1 MGCVL
6 VMWAKDFTLTVTARC
21 KERFMG
27 FMWPALDESSDREQK
42 HAFVVAGYLARQRD
56 WTEAERKWMLRLEKE
71 GIKYFSNSE
80 CTSLSGEFR
89 RFRDKQ
95 KYPSPKGRLAANKI
109 RDDLL
114 EIMKKEQVAG
124 FALGLRLKEHR
135 AMQKSS
141 RARKVLPSDPYEN
154 MYTMMMIVIVGELED
169 EYRAGLFPVR
179 ETVAFLC
186 DEHNKA
192 VNIKNLY
199 AELKKNNPSCAPW
212 MGSLSYMDN
221 EDSPALQAAD
231 MLAGQCKDVLVE
243 ETTKPPGKRPL
254 GDVFK
259 QRVGGHVS
267 FRVFDM
273 ASLKKLVDANVP
285 RKGKLSIYST
295 QQLTMFKDA
304 ILGKNAKKR

>member
-1 MGCVL
+1 MFEVLLTNRNGCCREKYV
-6 VMWAKDFTLTVTARC
+6 
-21 KERFMG
+21 G
-27 FMWPALDESSDREQK
+27 FIWPALDESTDRERK

-56 WTEAERKWMLRLEKE
+56 WTEAERKWMLRLDKE
-71 GIKYFSNSE
+71 EIKYFSSSE
-80 CTSLSGEFR
+80 CMSLSGEFK
-89 RFRDKQ
+89 RFRDND
-95 KYPSPKGRLAANKI
+95 KYPRPEGRLAANKI

-141 RARKVLPSDPYEN
+141 RARKVLPPDPYEN

-169 EYRAGLFPVR
+169 EYRAGLFPAR

-186 DEHNKA
+186 DAHDKS

-199 AELKKNNPSCAPW
+199 DELKRHNPGCAPW

-221 EDSPALQAAD
+221 EQSPALQAAD
-231 MLAGQCKDVLVE
+231 MLASQCKDVLVE

-254 GDVFK
+254 GDTFK

-267 FRVFDM
+267 LRVFDM
-273 ASLKKLVDANVP
+273 ATLKMLVDANLP
-285 RKGKLSIYST
+285 RKGKPGIYST
-295 QQLTMFKDA
+295 QQLTMFKDTVLA
-304 ILGKNAKKR
+304 KNGDKNR